1 MCKMYV
7 FLWEKNEIKAIFA
20 LINDKNRILSKMLI
34 SFDR

>member
-1 MCKMYV
+1 MYV
-7 FLWEKNEIKAIFA
+7 FLWEKNEIKAIFG

>member
-1 MCKMYV
+1 MFFYGK
-7 FLWEKNEIKAIFA
+7 KNEIKVIFE